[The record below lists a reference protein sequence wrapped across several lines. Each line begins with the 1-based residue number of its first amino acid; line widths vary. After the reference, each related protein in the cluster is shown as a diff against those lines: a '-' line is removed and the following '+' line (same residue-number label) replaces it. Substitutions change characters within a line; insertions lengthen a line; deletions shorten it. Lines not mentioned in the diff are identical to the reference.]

1 KHLRP
6 VAGSDEPTKSQ
17 QTVASTCDEQQPTCG
32 LCKKVKKM
40 CGLASD
46 TAESTTAKPGEGFT
60 LPSNASPTF
69 GQASPSF
76 RTRHGEG
83 FKSSCVSI
91 PAPLSPPH
99 LQPLPIA
106 DLELLY
112 RQMRHNQAIGRD
124 GDDIQIGFA
133 FPYVLHSILSL
144 SALQLFSE
152 QPSRTELL
160 DRACAHQNS
169 ALALVRPHL
178 LDINKCNVE
187 AVVKFSAI
195 TSVVALAQPLYQH
208 PYRVSRRNDPIDDM
222 LISFHMTRGIRTVL
236 ERQWQIEQVEFD
248 PDAGPALD
256 DEDPWQ
262 QDLMSKYP
270 PYPVLRDLI
279 NIHCTIEEDILV
291 CLDATRKI
299 FPFITLLEECPN
311 LHPDARLVQIWPIE
325 IKKRFLDMLIAR
337 KPIALFILGYYSVL
351 MRLRS
356 DTMWP
361 FNEWPSKLLQRVEE
375 VLGDEWL
382 EHLEWPKSRVLDLI
396 DEEECVLRTSVLSC

>member
-1 KHLRP
+1 
-6 VAGSDEPTKSQ
+6 
-17 QTVASTCDEQQPTCG
+17 
-32 LCKKVKKM
+32 M